1 MNNMLISSAFFGI
14 FISLAAYFAGLKL
27 KKKFK
32 LAIFNPLLIAVALII
47 AALLILDIDY
57 ESYNAG
63 AKHLSFLLTPATVS
77 LAIPLY
83 EQIRQLKGNW
93 KAIFA
98 GIFAGSLAGVAGVY
112 LLSLAFGLNHAEYV
126 TLLPK
131 SVTTAIGIAVSEE
144 LGGYPAITA
153 VVIITTGLLGN
164 IFAEGFLKLIRVHE
178 PVAKGVAI
186 GTSSHAIGTTKAM
199 EMGET
204 EGAMSGLS
212 IGVAGA
218 FTVIAA
224 TIFGQF
230 I

>member
-1 MNNMLISSAFFGI
+1 MNNMLISSAFFGA
-14 FISLAAYFAGLKL
+14 FISLAAYFVGLKL

-32 LAIFNPLLIAVALII
+32 LAIFNPLLIAVALVI
-47 AALLILDIDY
+47 AALLLLDVDY
-57 ESYNAG
+57 ESYNSG
-63 AKHLSFLLTPATVS
+63 AKYLSCLLTPATVS

-83 EQIRQLKGNW
+83 EQIRQLRGNW

-98 GIFAGSLAGVAGVY
+98 GILAGSLAGVASVF
-112 LLSLAFGLNHAEYV
+112 LLSLIFGLNHAEYA

-164 IFAEGFLKLIRVHE
+164 IFAEGFLKLIRVRE

-186 GTSSHAIGTTKAM
+186 GTSAHAIGTTKAM

-212 IGVAGA
+212 IGVAGV

-224 TIFGQF
+224 TIFGGF